1 MTKRTDTSA
10 SQTASASVTQ
20 QEPTFKPGKKKSEVW
35 KHYHYKMNEDGS
47 YVLPVKAVCNY
58 CRLEYPCRS
67 KSYGTTNMRYHVY
80 NACLQSPVLLDRN
93 QTQSVLTNSTKGEL
107 IPLHYDKDYARKK
120 LIQMIIIDE
129 LPFNMVEGAGF
140 RAFCQSLNAQ
150 FLVPSHPTIARGVMS
165 CFLEEKAKLKSI
177 LGSGVRVSL
186 TTDTWTSIQTINYM
200 AITAHFLD
208 DDWNLHKRIISFSQI
223 ANHSGDTI
231 SKALEQCLCDW
242 GVVKVFAIVV
252 DNASA
257 NTKALDI
264 FKERLARSKGLVFRG
279 TYLHVRCCCHV
290 LNLIV
295 QSGMKVLNESI
306 EGIRLA
312 VKWVKASPQ
321 RLEKFREY
329 ARDEGIE
336 GQPMVC
342 LDVCTRWNS
351 TYLMLVHALK
361 FSKVFNML
369 RLLDSGYQDYFKDH
383 NNARC
388 PDFADW
394 ESAKEFVSFLKVFY
408 EATLKLSA
416 SKTPTAHLVFK
427 QLLNIQTLLTKE
439 TEKSADEALHKVAAS
454 MKTKFQFYWGKWEKV
469 NYFLYLAVVLDPRY
483 KLPYLSFQLKNI
495 GMEIDMVL
503 NLEAQVKQM
512 LRDMFKEYGLTMTKN
527 NQSNVNGEAVDDD
540 PIVEESGSNSGDEDD
555 VDMLYHQSL
564 KKSQIVALSDEVDR
578 YLHEPYLET
587 KKSKFKILQY
597 WKAESFRFPILA
609 KIAKDIFAMPVSSVA
624 SECAFSLGSRVVDPF
639 RSRLTPRTVEALV
652 CTNDWLKGDG
662 FSYYKDPTEIEM
674 EIYST
679 LEELEKEALST
690 QNLQEM
696 PSAPRSSTQAS
707 TSTV

>member
-1 MTKRTDTSA
+1 
-10 SQTASASVTQ
+10 
-20 QEPTFKPGKKKSEVW
+20 
-35 KHYHYKMNEDGS
+35 MNEDGS
-47 YVLPVKAVCNY
+47 YVLHVKAVCNY
-58 CRLEYPCRS
+58 CKQKEYPCGS
-67 KSYGTTNMRYHVY
+67 KSYGTKNMRYHVY
-80 NACLQSPVLLDRN
+80 NACQQSPVLLDKSN

-177 LGSGVRVSL
+177 LCSGVRVSL

-200 AITAHFLD
+200 AVTAHFLD
-208 DDWNLHKRIISFSQI
+208 EDWNLHKRIISFSQI

-231 SKALEQCLCDW
+231 SKDLEQCLCDW
-242 GVVKVFAIVV
+242 GVEKVFAIVV

-312 VKWVKASPQ
+312 VKWVKTSPQ

-336 GQPMVC
+336 GQPMIRV
-342 LDVCTRWNS
+342 TKTTSR
-351 TYLMLVHALK
+351 TTIML
-361 FSKVFNML
+361 
-369 RLLDSGYQDYFKDH
+369 G
-383 NNARC
+383 
-388 PDFADW
+388 
-394 ESAKEFVSFLKVFY
+394 
-408 EATLKLSA
+408 A

-527 NQSNVNGEAVDDD
+527 NQSNVYGEAVDDD
-540 PIVEESGSNSGDEDD
+540 PIVEESGSDSGDEDD

-564 KKSQIVALSDEVDR
+564 KKSQIVA
-578 YLHEPYLET
+578 
-587 KKSKFKILQY
+587 
-597 WKAESFRFPILA
+597 
-609 KIAKDIFAMPVSSVA
+609 
-624 SECAFSLGSRVVDPF
+624 
-639 RSRLTPRTVEALV
+639 
-652 CTNDWLKGDG
+652 
-662 FSYYKDPTEIEM
+662 
-674 EIYST
+674 
-679 LEELEKEALST
+679 
-690 QNLQEM
+690 
-696 PSAPRSSTQAS
+696 
-707 TSTV
+707 